1 MNIHAKHSVS
11 GVHILRDLLFNFL
24 KERIGTNKEVAPS
37 PRDSGELRSDKEK
50 HDAETDWK

>member
-11 GVHILRDLLFNFL
+11 GVQILRDLLFNFL